1 MQQEFS
7 RRPDRAQVLDEKTT
21 RLRWE
26 SYERTR
32 LRNIGASRAA
42 TLVLPTP
49 TQTRADVVSAQ
60 YFVGEVLQKEKETS
74 EYVEKLKLAEHH
86 RDATF
91 KAVFE
96 KKLNQ
101 EQARRHRAANVCSR
115 TGGVLIT
122 AQIQ

>member
-1 MQQEFS
+1 MS
-7 RRPDRAQVLDEKTT
+7 ARVCATSVRRAPP
-21 RLRWE
+21 RL
-26 SYERTR
+26 SC
-32 LRNIGASRAA
+32 LS
-42 TLVLPTP
+42 

-74 EYVEKLKLAEHH
+74 EYVQQLKVAEDR